1 SKQPS
6 NLADLL
12 KPAKT
17 STASVKRFLGHQ
29 NNTVNTIPKIT
40 KKPRKPTLN
49 RTKPPLNT
57 LKQHKKNQNKQKTPR
72 LKNGGLMPLRLKRKE
87 INGPR
92 TA

>member
-1 SKQPS
+1 PKQPN

-29 NNTVNTIPKIT
+29 NNTVNTTTKIT

-49 RTKPPLNT
+49 RTKPPPNT
-57 LKQHKKNQNKQKTPR
+57 LKQHKKNQNKQKNPP
-72 LKNGGLMPLRLKRKE
+72 LKKRGAHATQTKTKR
-87 INGPR
+87 N
-92 TA
+92 

>member
-1 SKQPS
+1 SDTIVKDQNPKQPN

-40 KKPRKPTLN
+40 KKPRKQPFM
-49 RTKPPLNT
+49 PQ
-57 LKQHKKNQNKQKTPR
+57 KQ
-72 LKNGGLMPLRLKRKE
+72 
-87 INGPR
+87 
-92 TA
+92 